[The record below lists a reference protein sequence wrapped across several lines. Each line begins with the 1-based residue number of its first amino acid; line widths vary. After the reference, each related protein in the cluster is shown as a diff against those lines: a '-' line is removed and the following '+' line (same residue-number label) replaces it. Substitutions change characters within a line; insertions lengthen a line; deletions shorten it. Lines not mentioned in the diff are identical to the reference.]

1 MSSFL
6 DIKDDERYSRQSYTI
21 GKDVMGKISNSKILV
36 IGYNCLG
43 LEIIKNLCLLGIS
56 KIDLIDNNNLTK
68 KEINSMYYEYNN
80 QLPLD

>member
-1 MSSFL
+1 MICKLNNKNNNIIKMSSFL

-43 LEIIKNLCLLGIS
+43 LEIIKNLHC
-56 KIDLIDNNNLTK
+56 
-68 KEINSMYYEYNN
+68 YY
-80 QLPLD
+80 